1 MKLKKNKNRKGDY
14 SVVKNKLEIIKS
26 TPYLFTC
33 DVTQSDFNYLLNKID
48 KIHKDL
54 LQMKK
59 FGNCKYVDIDYMLNA
74 IENDKY

>member
-1 MKLKKNKNRKGDY
+1 MDKNR
-14 SVVKNKLEIIKS
+14 LEIIKS

-33 DVTQSDFNYLLNKID
+33 DVTLTDFNYLLNKLD

-59 FGNCKYVDIDYMLNA
+59 VGNCKYVDIDYLLNA
-74 IENDKY
+74 IEDDKY